1 MLNSEPICVMTKI
14 AYLCLLFT
22 LNDRPFYNRT
32 NIRSTGSHLPG
43 LMNFSNTGA
52 FYLSLWMGPYWKT
65 RQLPQPKRSPINP
78 LTKFL
83 KQKKTP
89 IEDFLGVVH
98 SSNFIF
104 SE

>member
-52 FYLSLWMGPYWKT
+52 FYLSLWMGHIGKPASSHSQKEP
-65 RQLPQPKRSPINP
+65 QLI
-78 LTKFL
+78 TKQVFKIK
-83 KQKKTP
+83 KQ
-89 IEDFLGVVH
+89 LR
-98 SSNFIF
+98 
-104 SE
+104 